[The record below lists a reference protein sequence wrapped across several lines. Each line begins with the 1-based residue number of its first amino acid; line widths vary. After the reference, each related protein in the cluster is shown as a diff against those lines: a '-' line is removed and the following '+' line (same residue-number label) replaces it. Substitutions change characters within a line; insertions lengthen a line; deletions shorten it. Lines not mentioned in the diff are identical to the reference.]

1 MGSRFFY
8 IYLFS
13 ALIFLFSCSIFL
25 GVGDKKSSEVEDK
38 EKRSSKLTNEQRSEI
53 IKTIKSKLGSDDSQ
67 KIARVDEY
75 FKKFDDSKRDV
86 VLQVFSIGFK
96 YIEAKEAEKESA
108 NKSALESD
116 FKSKLKEF
124 NYTQEEFN
132 KLIDEFNN
140 FVDPKTTK

>member
-38 EKRSSKLTNEQRSEI
+38 EKRSSKLTNEQKSEI
-53 IKTIKSKLGSDDSQ
+53 IKTIKSKLGSDSQ

-75 FKKFDDSKRDV
+75 FKKFDESKRDV

-96 YIEAKEAEKESA
+96 YIESKEAEKESA

-116 FKSKLKEF
+116 FKSKLKEL
-124 NYTQEEFN
+124 NYTQEEFE
-132 KLIDEFNN
+132 KLVDEFNN
-140 FVDPKTTK
+140 FVEPKTTK